1 MHIDFSVK
9 KAALMKRFFISQH
22 PTFGSYKN
30 PVAYKVEQSPY
41 YFWWLALTL
50 NEEYLE
56 LCAAA
61 SKGIKAKD
69 SPLHQVFSDFGDV
82 RYDGDKYK
90 AFTNWWRS
98 KANKTETMGEYLF
111 AEPVAATKVM
121 LVDDAEAAK
130 QSADDASSLL
140 INIPKNLTRKQI
152 DKALDNIFR
161 KEMSFEKGRQTRN
174 PTRSNARYSLSKPA
188 KAESLKSAFDIIEA
202 EREALAIGKKLSNV
216 QLADKVG
223 LKVEISEATRADQ
236 SDLAEYEIYLLS
248 TTVSRKKKLAQ
259 TAIANA
265 AKGIFP

>member
-1 MHIDFSVK
+1 
-9 KAALMKRFFISQH
+9 MKRFFISKH
-22 PTFGSYKN
+22 PTFGSYKS
-30 PVAYKVEQSPY
+30 PVANKVEQSPY

-50 NEEYLE
+50 NEDYLE
-56 LCAAA
+56 LCAGAL
-61 SKGIKAKD
+61 KCVEVKD
-69 SPLHQVFSDFGDV
+69 SPLHQVFADFGDV

-90 AFTNWWRS
+90 AFANWWRS
-98 KANKTETMGEYLF
+98 KANDAETIGEYLF

-121 LVDDAEAAK
+121 LIDDAEAAK

-223 LKVEISEATRADQ
+223 LKVEISEATRAQED
-236 SDLAEYEIYLLS
+236 SLAEYEIYLLS
-248 TTVSRKKKLAQ
+248 TTVSRKKKLAK

-265 AKGIFP
+265 ANGVFP

>member
-1 MHIDFSVK
+1 
-9 KAALMKRFFISQH
+9 MKRFFISQH

-61 SKGIKAKD
+61 TKGIKVED
-69 SPLHQVFSDFGDV
+69 SPLHQVFADFGDV

-90 AFTNWWRS
+90 AFANWWRR
-98 KANKTETMGEYLF
+98 KANDTETMGEYLF
-111 AEPVAATKVM
+111 SEPVAATKVM
-121 LVDDAEAAK
+121 LVDDAEAARRCA
-130 QSADDASSLL
+130 SDASSLL
-140 INIPKNLTRKQI
+140 IDIPKNLTRKQI

-161 KEMSFEKGRQTRN
+161 KELSFEKGRQTRN
-174 PTRSNARYSLSKPA
+174 PTRSNARYNLSKPA
-188 KAESLKSAFDIIEA
+188 KVHSLKSAFDIIEA
-202 EREALAIGKKLSNV
+202 ERGALAIEKKLSNV

-223 LKVEISEATRADQ
+223 LKVEISQATRAEQDG
-236 SDLAEYEIYLLS
+236 LAEYEIYLLS
-248 TTVSRKKKLAQ
+248 TTVSRKKKLAK
-259 TAIANA
+259 TAIACA

>member
-1 MHIDFSVK
+1 
-9 KAALMKRFFISQH
+9 MKRFFISKH

-30 PVAYKVEQSPY
+30 PVVHKIEQSPY

-56 LCAAA
+56 LCA
-61 SKGIKAKD
+61 STSQDIENNG
-69 SPLHQVFSDFGDV
+69 SPIHKVFADFGDV

-90 AFTNWWRS
+90 AFANWWRR
-98 KANKTETMGEYLF
+98 
-111 AEPVAATKVM
+111 KVM
-121 LVDDAEAAK
+121 LVDDAEAAVK
-130 QSADDASSLL
+130 SASDASSLL

-161 KEMSFEKGRQTRN
+161 KELSFEKGRQTRN

-188 KAESLKSAFDIIEA
+188 KAHSLKSAFDIIEA
-202 EREALAIGKKLSNV
+202 EREALAIGRKLSNV

-223 LKVEISEATRADQ
+223 LKVEISQATRAEQDG
-236 SDLAEYEIYLLS
+236 LAEYEIYLLS
-248 TTVSRKKKLAQ
+248 TTVSRKKKLAK
-259 TAIANA
+259 TAIASA